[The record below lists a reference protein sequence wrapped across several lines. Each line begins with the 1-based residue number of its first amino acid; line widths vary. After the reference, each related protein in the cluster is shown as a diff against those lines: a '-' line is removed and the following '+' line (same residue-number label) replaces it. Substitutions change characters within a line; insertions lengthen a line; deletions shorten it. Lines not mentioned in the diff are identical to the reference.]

1 MGKIYN
7 KYKKHNKK
15 IQRNNYKKIE
25 TLKRD

>member
-7 KYKKHNKK
+7 EYKKLNKK